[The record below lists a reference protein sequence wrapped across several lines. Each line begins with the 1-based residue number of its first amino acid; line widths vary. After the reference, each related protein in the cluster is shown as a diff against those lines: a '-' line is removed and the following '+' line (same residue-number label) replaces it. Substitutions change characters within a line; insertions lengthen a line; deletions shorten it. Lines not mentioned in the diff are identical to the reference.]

1 MFRQEDILRQ
11 LQEGAD
17 AGALAQQFTDAL
29 NAAIAQKNAE
39 DAAKN
44 QKVAEK
50 MARMQAIID
59 EVFDFMDE
67 FYPEFKVPADAR
79 EAITAEGLVD
89 ELDKTV
95 AELAQFSKFLKANQ
109 NIFGEVPVVKV
120 QKAAAPTAKA
130 DAIADFLR
138 ANGLA

>member
-1 MFRQEDILRQ
+1 MFRQEDILKQ

-44 QKVAEK
+44 KKIAEK
-50 MARMQAIID
+50 VARMQAIVD
-59 EVFDFMDE
+59 EVFDFVDE
-67 FYPEFKVPADAR
+67 FYPEFKVPADLKEQINGEMIVDAM
-79 EAITAEGLVD
+79 EQAMDEVAQLTAFM
-89 ELDKTV
+89 KNHNM
-95 AELAQFSKFLKANQ
+95 KAP
-109 NIFGEVPVVKV
+109 I
-120 QKAAAPTAKA
+120 QKRTAAPTAKA

>member
-44 QKVAEK
+44 KKIAEK
-50 MARMQAIID
+50 VARMQAIVD
-59 EVFDFMDE
+59 EVFDFVDE
-67 FYPEFKVPADAR
+67 FYPDFKVPED
-79 EAITAEGLVD
+79 
-89 ELDKTV
+89 
-95 AELAQFSKFLKANQ
+95 LKAQVN
-109 NIFGEVPVVKV
+109 GEMIVDAMEQAMDEVAQLTAFMKNHNMQL
-120 QKAAAPTAKA
+120 QKRPTAKA

>member
-44 QKVAEK
+44 KKIAEK
-50 MARMQAIID
+50 VARMQAIVD
-59 EVFDFMDE
+59 EVFDFVDE
-67 FYPEFKVPADAR
+67 FYPEFKVPED
-79 EAITAEGLVD
+79 
-89 ELDKTV
+89 
-95 AELAQFSKFLKANQ
+95 LKAQVN
-109 NIFGEVPVVKV
+109 GEMIVDAMEQAMDEVAQLTAFMKNHNMQL
-120 QKAAAPTAKA
+120 QKAPNQRRVAAPTAKA

>member
-44 QKVAEK
+44 KKIAEK
-50 MARMQAIID
+50 VARMQAIVD
-59 EVFDFMDE
+59 EVFDFVDE
-67 FYPEFKVPADAR
+67 FYPEFKVPED
-79 EAITAEGLVD
+79 
-89 ELDKTV
+89 
-95 AELAQFSKFLKANQ
+95 LKAQVN
-109 NIFGEVPVVKV
+109 GEMIVDAMEQAMDEVAQLTAFMKNHNMQLQSQRRV
-120 QKAAAPTAKA
+120 AAPTAKA

>member
-44 QKVAEK
+44 KKIAEK
-50 MARMQAIID
+50 VARMQAIVD
-59 EVFDFMDE
+59 EVFDFIDE
-67 FYPEFKVPADAR
+67 FYPEFKVPED
-79 EAITAEGLVD
+79 
-89 ELDKTV
+89 
-95 AELAQFSKFLKANQ
+95 LKAQVNGEMIVDAMEQAMDEVAQLTAFMKNHNVQLQNQ
-109 NIFGEVPVVKV
+109 RRV
-120 QKAAAPTAKA
+120 AAPTAKA

>member
-1 MFRQEDILRQ
+1 MFRQEDILKQ
-11 LQEGAD
+11 LQQGAD

-44 QKVAEK
+44 KKIAEK
-50 MARMQAIID
+50 VARMQAIVD
-59 EVFDFMDE
+59 ELFDFIDE
-67 FYPEFKVPADAR
+67 FYPDLKVPEDIKAQVNGEMIVDAM
-79 EAITAEGLVD
+79 EQAMDEVAQITEFMKNHNVQL
-89 ELDKTV
+89 
-95 AELAQFSKFLKANQ
+95 
-109 NIFGEVPVVKV
+109 
-120 QKAAAPTAKA
+120 QKAPTQRRVAAPTAKA

>member
-44 QKVAEK
+44 KKIAEK
-50 MARMQAIID
+50 VARMQAIVD
-59 EVFDFMDE
+59 EVFDFVDE
-67 FYPEFKVPADAR
+67 FYPDLKVPADLKEQINGEMIVDAM
-79 EAITAEGLVD
+79 EQAMDEVAQLTAFMKNHNMQL
-89 ELDKTV
+89 
-95 AELAQFSKFLKANQ
+95 QKA
-109 NIFGEVPVVKV
+109 PV
-120 QKAAAPTAKA
+120 QKRPAAPTAKA

>member
-1 MFRQEDILRQ
+1 MFRQEDILKQ

-44 QKVAEK
+44 KKIAEK
-50 MARMQAIID
+50 VARMQAIVD
-59 EVFDFMDE
+59 EVFDFVDE
-67 FYPEFKVPADAR
+67 FYPEFKVPED
-79 EAITAEGLVD
+79 
-89 ELDKTV
+89 
-95 AELAQFSKFLKANQ
+95 LKAQVNGEMIVDAMEQAMDEVAQLTAFMKNHNVQLQNQ
-109 NIFGEVPVVKV
+109 RRV
-120 QKAAAPTAKA
+120 AAPTAKA

>member
-39 DAAKN
+39 DTAKN
-44 QKVAEK
+44 KRIAEK
-50 MARMQAIID
+50 VARMQAIVD
-59 EVFDFMDE
+59 EVFDFVDE
-67 FYPEFKVPADAR
+67 FYPDFKVPED
-79 EAITAEGLVD
+79 
-89 ELDKTV
+89 
-95 AELAQFSKFLKANQ
+95 LKAQVN
-109 NIFGEVPVVKV
+109 GEMIVDAMEQAMDEVAQLTAFMKNHNMQL
-120 QKAAAPTAKA
+120 QKAPNQRRVAAPTAKA

>member
-44 QKVAEK
+44 KKIAEK
-50 MARMQAIID
+50 VARMQAIVD
-59 EVFDFMDE
+59 EVFDFVDE
-67 FYPEFKVPADAR
+67 FYPEFKVPED
-79 EAITAEGLVD
+79 
-89 ELDKTV
+89 
-95 AELAQFSKFLKANQ
+95 LKAQVNGEMIVDAMEQAMDEVAQLTAFMKNHNVQLQNQ
-109 NIFGEVPVVKV
+109 RRV
-120 QKAAAPTAKA
+120 AAPTAKA

>member
-1 MFRQEDILRQ
+1 MFRQEDILKQ
-11 LQEGAD
+11 LQQGAD

-44 QKVAEK
+44 KKIAEK
-50 MARMQAIID
+50 VARMQAIVD
-59 EVFDFMDE
+59 ELFDFIDE
-67 FYPEFKVPADAR
+67 FYPDLKVPEDIKAQVNGEMIVDAM
-79 EAITAEGLVD
+79 EQAMDEVAQITEFMKNHNV
-89 ELDKTV
+89 
-95 AELAQFSKFLKANQ
+95 KAPTQ
-109 NIFGEVPVVKV
+109 RRV
-120 QKAAAPTAKA
+120 AAPTAKA

>member
-1 MFRQEDILRQ
+1 MFRQEDILKQ
-11 LQEGAD
+11 LQQGAD

-44 QKVAEK
+44 KKIAEK
-50 MARMQAIID
+50 VARMQAIVD
-59 EVFDFMDE
+59 ELFDFIDE
-67 FYPEFKVPADAR
+67 FYPDLKVPEDIKAQVNGEMIVDAM
-79 EAITAEGLVD
+79 EQAMDEVAQITEFMKNHNMQL
-89 ELDKTV
+89 
-95 AELAQFSKFLKANQ
+95 
-109 NIFGEVPVVKV
+109 
-120 QKAAAPTAKA
+120 QKAPTQRRVAAPTAKA

>member
-17 AGALAQQFTDAL
+17 AGVLAQQFTDAL

-44 QKVAEK
+44 KKIAEK
-50 MARMQAIID
+50 VARMQAIVD
-59 EVFDFMDE
+59 EVFDFVDE
-67 FYPEFKVPADAR
+67 FYPDFKVPEDIKAQVNGEMIVDAM
-79 EAITAEGLVD
+79 EQAMDEVAQLTAFMKNHNMQLQ
-89 ELDKTV
+89 K
-95 AELAQFSKFLKANQ
+95 
-109 NIFGEVPVVKV
+109 VPV
-120 QKAAAPTAKA
+120 QKKIAAPTAKA

>member
-44 QKVAEK
+44 KKIAEK
-50 MARMQAIID
+50 VARMQAIVD
-59 EVFDFMDE
+59 EVFDFVDE
-67 FYPEFKVPADAR
+67 FYPDFKVPED
-79 EAITAEGLVD
+79 
-89 ELDKTV
+89 
-95 AELAQFSKFLKANQ
+95 LKAQVN
-109 NIFGEVPVVKV
+109 GEMIVDAMEQAMDEVAQLTAFMKNHNMQL
-120 QKAAAPTAKA
+120 QKRPAAPTAKA

>member
-44 QKVAEK
+44 KKIAEK
-50 MARMQAIID
+50 VARMQAIVD
-59 EVFDFMDE
+59 EVFDFVDE
-67 FYPEFKVPADAR
+67 FYPEFKVPED
-79 EAITAEGLVD
+79 
-89 ELDKTV
+89 
-95 AELAQFSKFLKANQ
+95 LKAQVNGEMIVDAMEQAMDEVAQLTAFMKNHNMQLQNQ
-109 NIFGEVPVVKV
+109 RRV
-120 QKAAAPTAKA
+120 AAPTAKA

>member
-44 QKVAEK
+44 KRIAEK
-50 MARMQAIID
+50 VARMQAIVD
-59 EVFDFMDE
+59 EVFDFVDE
-67 FYPEFKVPADAR
+67 FYPDFKVPED
-79 EAITAEGLVD
+79 
-89 ELDKTV
+89 
-95 AELAQFSKFLKANQ
+95 LKAQVN
-109 NIFGEVPVVKV
+109 GEMIVDAMEQAMDEVAQLTAFMKNHNVQL
-120 QKAAAPTAKA
+120 QKAPNQRRVAAPTAKA

>member
-44 QKVAEK
+44 KRIAEK
-50 MARMQAIID
+50 VARMQAIVD
-59 EVFDFMDE
+59 EVFDFVDE
-67 FYPEFKVPADAR
+67 FYPDFKVPED
-79 EAITAEGLVD
+79 
-89 ELDKTV
+89 
-95 AELAQFSKFLKANQ
+95 LKAQVN
-109 NIFGEVPVVKV
+109 GEMIVDAMEQAMDEVAQLTAFMKNHNMQL
-120 QKAAAPTAKA
+120 QKAPIQKRTAAPTAKA